1 METPQGSRS
10 EKGLGLCC
18 CGSISRDDQTIQT
31 AMRDLAPTVRL
42 ETPCLR
48 SARTRQAGNAADRPS
63 RTTRNKSPRC
73 MRAQHKGSP
82 PQNHALRNGTAIT
95 DVSIRFLQH
104 SSPDCIGLVS
114 CTRPT
119 DCRLSRSERG
129 GDMPGL
135 PSVRL
140 SLTSV
145 YRNCKKLAGTAPDEP
160 PKSDLQLLP
169 SRGSS
174 LCGLKLRSSE
184 NHPLPDGL
192 VGKAR
197 PLGRETSNKSGEF
210 CSIM

>member
-1 METPQGSRS
+1 
-10 EKGLGLCC
+10 
-18 CGSISRDDQTIQT
+18 
-31 AMRDLAPTVRL
+31 MRDLAPTVRL

-114 CTRPT
+114 CARPT

-129 GDMPGL
+129 GDMPEL

-169 SRGSS
+169 SRGSC
-174 LCGLKLRSSE
+174 LCGSKFE
-184 NHPLPDGL
+184 I
-192 VGKAR
+192 VGKPSATGWYRRKTASIR
-197 PLGRETSNKSGEF
+197 PRNVQKVKRILLNHVV
-210 CSIM
+210 

>member
-1 METPQGSRS
+1 METPQGSGS
-10 EKGLGLCC
+10 EKGRGICC
-18 CGSISRDDQTIQT
+18 RGSISQAEQELQT
-31 AMRDLAPTVRL
+31 AMRDLPARL
-42 ETPCLR
+42 EAPRCLG
-48 SARTRQAGNAADRPS
+48 TQQAGNANDGRS

-73 MRAQHKGSP
+73 MLVQHKGSP
-82 PQNHALRNGTAIT
+82 PQNHALRNCTAIT
-95 DVSIRFLQH
+95 DVSIRFLQR
-104 SSPDCIGLVS
+104 SSPDCIGLVR

-197 PLGRETSNKSGEF
+197 PLGRETSNKSRGF